1 VELLEEFEKENPDC
15 NILYM
20 MFRNAENF
28 EIKNKKK
35 SQRKIFC
42 EGKWKIF
49 WTIEEYFSFEIESSK
64 LIN

>member
-28 EIKNKKK
+28 EIKN
-35 SQRKIFC
+35 
-42 EGKWKIF
+42 
-49 WTIEEYFSFEIESSK
+49 
-64 LIN
+64 